1 MVFKPGS
8 IQDSGF
14 KFDLQSVACSTNDQK
29 LSATKSVNTTK
40 AGMQDD
46 LTARLTRFEKTYSER
61 KATLLKTLSFE
72 QDQNTRSQLVD
83 SFIKQMDDQSLKV
96 LKS

>member
-14 KFDLQSVACSTNDQK
+14 KFDLQSVACSADQK
-29 LSATKSVNTTK
+29 LSATKSVNTSK